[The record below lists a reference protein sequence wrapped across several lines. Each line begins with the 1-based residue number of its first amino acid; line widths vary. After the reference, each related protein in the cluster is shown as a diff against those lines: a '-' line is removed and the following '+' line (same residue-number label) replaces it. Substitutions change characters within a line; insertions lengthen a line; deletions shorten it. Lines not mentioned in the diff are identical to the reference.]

1 MKTHGEV
8 TVIIEWETTALKKR
22 NMVIKKSKAKAEA
35 ERLRTLADVRSET
48 VAIISKAP
56 LVEEETR

>member
-1 MKTHGEV
+1 MKTREEV

-48 VAIISKAP
+48 VAIISMP
-56 LVEEETR
+56 H